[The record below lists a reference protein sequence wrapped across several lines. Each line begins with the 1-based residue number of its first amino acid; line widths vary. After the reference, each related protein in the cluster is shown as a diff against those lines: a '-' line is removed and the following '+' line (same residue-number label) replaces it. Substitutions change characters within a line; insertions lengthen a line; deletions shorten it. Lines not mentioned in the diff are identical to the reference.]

1 MWSVVYSSKCEK
13 GQFCFKKRRNYEL
26 PRVYHFITNQTN
38 YMLQPH
44 VVNHHKL
51 FQRKKC
57 THSQYNCN
65 KSCERGKDLDDKL
78 MLNYD
83 SDKKARREGAGKKCE
98 KEREKKKPGEADLP
112 LVTRTRSKKTQEQDI
127 LASAIDLVVG

>member
-1 MWSVVYSSKCEK
+1 MFIVQNVKKANFAKKKVELWTSSSLS
-13 GQFCFKKRRNYEL
+13 FY
-26 PRVYHFITNQTN
+26 
-38 YMLQPH
+38 
-44 VVNHHKL
+44 HKL
-51 FQRKKC
+51 DKLYVIAACCKSSQIIPKKKC

-112 LVTRTRSKKTQEQDI
+112 LVTRTRSKKT
-127 LASAIDLVVG
+127 